1 MANHKISSSDG
12 VSSCSSCSVSPV
24 IVIVIVIV
32 IVSIPHVHPHAHP
45 HAHPHHPHH
54 SHHHHHFSLRPHD
67 PQADSCS
74 FSPSSS
80 ASFSSSSLSSPS
92 SPKSSET
99 ISVIKRWLSC
109 SWDSLLCPS
118 KCGLLFFPD
127 IYIYIPGSSLSTFFL
142 LIAVFAW
149 IYTRS
154 DFLCPLELENAHLF
168 LDGRAFTFFP
178 RVFTLISWENTLIF
192 LASKCTKC
200 KNAKSGAIT
209 LMWRKTA
216 QKNRNLANKH
226 LFVFSRI
233 QDLIYIHT

>member
-1 MANHKISSSDG
+1 MPFQTWFT
-12 VSSCSSCSVSPV
+12 V
-24 IVIVIVIV
+24 
-32 IVSIPHVHPHAHP
+32 
-45 HAHPHHPHH
+45 
-54 SHHHHHFSLRPHD
+54 
-67 PQADSCS
+67 
-74 FSPSSS
+74 
-80 ASFSSSSLSSPS
+80 
-92 SPKSSET
+92 
-99 ISVIKRWLSC
+99 
-109 SWDSLLCPS
+109 
-118 KCGLLFFPD
+118 FFFLVY

-149 IYTRS
+149 IYIRS

-168 LDGRAFTFFP
+168 LDGRAFTFFS

-209 LMWRKTA
+209 LMWEKTA

-233 QDLIYIHT
+233 QDIIYIYIYTHIIIYIYSHLCQLQVSLLETPVLLVRTSFLLLYSTFFLR

>member
-1 MANHKISSSDG
+1 MPFQTWFT
-12 VSSCSSCSVSPV
+12 V
-24 IVIVIVIV
+24 
-32 IVSIPHVHPHAHP
+32 
-45 HAHPHHPHH
+45 
-54 SHHHHHFSLRPHD
+54 
-67 PQADSCS
+67 
-74 FSPSSS
+74 
-80 ASFSSSSLSSPS
+80 
-92 SPKSSET
+92 
-99 ISVIKRWLSC
+99 
-109 SWDSLLCPS
+109 
-118 KCGLLFFPD
+118 FFLV
-127 IYIYIPGSSLSTFFL
+127 YIYIPGSSLSTFFL

-168 LDGRAFTFFP
+168 LDGRAFTFFS

-233 QDLIYIHT
+233 QDIIYIYIHTHNYIYIAICVSCKFPCWRPQSCWLEHHFCCFIPRFS